1 MGDESSK
8 AGNMDPSHPYYVHH
22 SDQPGHMLVPVK
34 LNGANYQSWS
44 KAMIHALTAKNKL
57 GFIDGSLEAPSQE
70 EKPTEFAL
78 WNQCNSLILS
88 WLTHSVET
96 DMAEGVIHAKT
107 AYQVWSDLKDQFSQ
121 KNAPA
126 IFQIQRSIATISQGS
141 MSVASYYI
149 KLKALWDELEN
160 YRDPYTCN
168 HAKAHQ
174 EQLQEDRLMQFL
186 MGLNESYKGV
196 RSNILM
202 MTPLPNVRQAYSLV
216 IQEQTQRQLSSELT
230 ETFTIAANVQSKAS
244 GIKNTKTCDHCHRSG
259 HTIEECRTLK
269 YYCKFCNKNGHT
281 EDRCRRKN
289 NKAGLP
295 QQNRASCSKPQS
307 AANMAENS
315 NMNDDNSL
323 MSFSPEYLQK
333 LAKALS
339 TMNQNSSS
347 GNNDIFANAAGL
359 FSASETHVNSVFTN
373 SWILDSG
380 ATDHMTSHSS
390 LLSESQPPFSHTVN
404 LPNGT
409 SAPITH
415 TGNIVFNR
423 DITLENVLC
432 VPTFRLNLISASKIT
447 KGLNCS
453 VTLFPDSCVLQDL
466 TTGKMIGSG
475 KQHGGLYYMMPNSI
489 SPASFQVSNSPDI
502 WHSRLGHLSFSRFKL
517 LFSSLPINK
526 ETVSFHNN
534 CSICPLAK
542 QTRLPFPISSI
553 TTKIPFELLHCDVWG
568 PHKVP
573 SHSGARFFLT
583 IVDDFTRCTWVFFM
597 KQKSETPELLI
608 KFIQFAKTQ
617 FNTSVKIIRTDN
629 GTEFQPLQNFLLN
642 QGIELQNTCVYTPQQ
657 NGVVERKHRHIL
669 NVARS
674 LFFQSHVP
682 LKFWE
687 ECILTAV
694 YLINRLPT
702 PLLSNQ
708 SPYEKLYKKPPSLEH
723 LRIFGCQCYATNV
736 HPKGKFDPRA
746 VQCVFMGYP
755 HGKKGYK
762 LYDLSTQKFLISRD
776 VYFQEDTFPFT
787 SPNNMQSSQSSPNSV
802 KHNFPLLPIFPEG
815 ESKISEP
822 HIALDSSSPAHNSAP
837 STSPQDP
844 PLSPQNNRPLPV
856 NSTLPSPQTFPL
868 SESSNSSPPQPNENF
883 QNLRRSTRDRQPP
896 AWHQEYF
903 MSAAVNH
910 SSPRTSPRRNTRY
923 PLSHHLSL
931 SQFSLSHRTFLASI
945 TSQIEPTTYSQAV
958 QFPHWQA
965 AMDAELQALQ
975 RNNTWS
981 LVSLP
986 AGHKPIGCRW
996 VYKIKYHSD
1005 GTIERYKARLVA
1017 KGYTQIAGLDYKET
1031 FSPTA
1036 KLTTLRCL
1044 LTIAAA
1050 RNWFTLQLDVQ
1061 NAFLHGN
1068 LQEIVYMEPPP
1079 GLRRQGENMVC
1090 RLNKSLY
1097 GLKQASRNWFSVLSG
1112 ALKSAGY
1119 AQSKADYSLFTKQQG
1134 TFFTAVLIYVDDI
1147 LVTGNSM
1154 QEIMAL
1160 KQFLLKKFLIK
1171 DLGKLGYFL
1180 GIEFS
1185 HSKKGI
1191 FMSQRKYAL
1200 DILEDS
1206 GHTGSRPE
1214 SFPMEQNVK
1223 LTLTDGEKLHDPM
1236 RYRRLIGRLIYLTV
1250 TRPDIVY
1257 SVRTLSQYM
1266 HEPRKP
1272 HWEAAIRVLKYIK
1285 STPGQGLLLPRE
1297 NNLKLTAF
1305 CDSDWAGCRTTR
1317 RSISGYCIFLGSS
1330 LISWKSKKQTNVSRS
1345 SAEAE
1350 YRSMAN
1356 TCLELTWINYLL
1368 RDLRVSQ
1375 TGPASLFCDNQ
1386 AALHIAANPV
1396 FHERTKHIE
1405 IDCHIVREKLQSG
1418 MIKPQY
1424 VPTRLQLADIFT
1436 KALGREQF
1444 QFLRSKLGM
1453 QNIHSPT

>member
-1 MGDESSK
+1 MGDGSSK
-8 AGNMDPSHPYYVHH
+8 AEQVGVHRWVTT
-22 SDQPGHMLVPVK
+22 S
-34 LNGANYQSWS
+34 
-44 KAMIHALTAKNKL
+44 
-57 GFIDGSLEAPSQE
+57 PSQK

-107 AYQVWSDLKDQFSQ
+107 AHQVWSDLKDQFSQ

-126 IFQIQRSIATISQGS
+126 IFQIQKSIATISQGS

-230 ETFTIAANVQSKAS
+230 ENFTIAANVQSKAS

-269 YYCKFCNKNGHT
+269 YYCKFCDKNGHT

-295 QQNRASCSKPQS
+295 QQNRASRSKPQS

-380 ATDHMTSHSS
+380 ATDHMTSHPS

-453 VTLFPDSCVLQDL
+453 VTLFPDSCVFA
-466 TTGKMIGSG
+466 
-475 KQHGGLYYMMPNSI
+475 GLN
-489 SPASFQVSNSPDI
+489 DGEDD
-502 WHSRLGHLSFSRFKL
+502 WLG
-517 LFSSLPINK
+517 
-526 ETVSFHNN
+526 
-534 CSICPLAK
+534 
-542 QTRLPFPISSI
+542 
-553 TTKIPFELLHCDVWG
+553 
-568 PHKVP
+568 
-573 SHSGARFFLT
+573 
-583 IVDDFTRCTWVFFM
+583 
-597 KQKSETPELLI
+597 
-608 KFIQFAKTQ
+608 
-617 FNTSVKIIRTDN
+617 
-629 GTEFQPLQNFLLN
+629 
-642 QGIELQNTCVYTPQQ
+642 
-657 NGVVERKHRHIL
+657 
-669 NVARS
+669 
-674 LFFQSHVP
+674 
-682 LKFWE
+682 
-687 ECILTAV
+687 
-694 YLINRLPT
+694 
-702 PLLSNQ
+702 
-708 SPYEKLYKKPPSLEH
+708 
-723 LRIFGCQCYATNV
+723 
-736 HPKGKFDPRA
+736 
-746 VQCVFMGYP
+746 
-755 HGKKGYK
+755 
-762 LYDLSTQKFLISRD
+762 
-776 VYFQEDTFPFT
+776 
-787 SPNNMQSSQSSPNSV
+787 
-802 KHNFPLLPIFPEG
+802 
-815 ESKISEP
+815 
-822 HIALDSSSPAHNSAP
+822 
-837 STSPQDP
+837 
-844 PLSPQNNRPLPV
+844 
-856 NSTLPSPQTFPL
+856 
-868 SESSNSSPPQPNENF
+868 
-883 QNLRRSTRDRQPP
+883 
-896 AWHQEYF
+896 
-903 MSAAVNH
+903 
-910 SSPRTSPRRNTRY
+910 
-923 PLSHHLSL
+923 
-931 SQFSLSHRTFLASI
+931 I

-1112 ALKSAGY
+1112 ALESAGF
-1119 AQSKADYSLFTKQQG
+1119 AQSKADYSLFTKQQ
-1134 TFFTAVLIYVDDI
+1134 VLEKQV
-1147 LVTGNSM
+1147 GNA
-1154 QEIMAL
+1154 E
-1160 KQFLLKKFLIK
+1160 
-1171 DLGKLGYFL
+1171 
-1180 GIEFS
+1180 
-1185 HSKKGI
+1185 H
-1191 FMSQRKYAL
+1191 
-1200 DILEDS
+1200 
-1206 GHTGSRPE
+1206 
-1214 SFPMEQNVK
+1214 
-1223 LTLTDGEKLHDPM
+1223 
-1236 RYRRLIGRLIYLTV
+1236 
-1250 TRPDIVY
+1250 
-1257 SVRTLSQYM
+1257 TLSNL
-1266 HEPRKP
+1266 RGS
-1272 HWEAAIRVLKYIK
+1272 IK
-1285 STPGQGLLLPRE
+1285 E
-1297 NNLKLTAF
+1297 N
-1305 CDSDWAGCRTTR
+1305 
-1317 RSISGYCIFLGSS
+1317 
-1330 LISWKSKKQTNVSRS
+1330 
-1345 SAEAE
+1345 
-1350 YRSMAN
+1350 
-1356 TCLELTWINYLL
+1356 IN
-1368 RDLRVSQ
+1368 
-1375 TGPASLFCDNQ
+1375 
-1386 AALHIAANPV
+1386 
-1396 FHERTKHIE
+1396 
-1405 IDCHIVREKLQSG
+1405 
-1418 MIKPQY
+1418 
-1424 VPTRLQLADIFT
+1424 
-1436 KALGREQF
+1436 
-1444 QFLRSKLGM
+1444 
-1453 QNIHSPT
+1453 